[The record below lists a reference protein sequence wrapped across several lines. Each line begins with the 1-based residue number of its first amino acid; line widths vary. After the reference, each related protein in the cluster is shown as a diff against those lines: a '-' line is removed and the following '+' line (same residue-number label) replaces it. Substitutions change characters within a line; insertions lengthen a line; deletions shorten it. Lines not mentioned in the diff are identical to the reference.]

1 MSLALLESRI
11 YTELYSIRSRNR
23 STTDRLRSVGQLD
36 KALQEWLATLPPEIQ
51 SSDVIRCSKEIFV
64 PVVLMHFSYLNCLS
78 TVHRI
83 SIHYGAGQDLELQLE
98 LHDRHLSPRVFESQA
113 ICLSAARRSI
123 RLLQCLDLDLKE
135 NMHHC
140 NLIWV
145 VLYYALASFLTL
157 FANTLQCPQDPNA
170 ESDLELMGV
179 VTNIVGPAASRS
191 PFKVA
196 SSIKIFL
203 ELRNVAA
210 KFIQKVKDISPQPAK
225 RSFEGFEMEQIDE
238 VLKQE
243 ANTPAQ
249 TPAINLPT
257 EDLTTPQVSSSN
269 DQNLLPPT
277 GFNQFDLSPESQQ
290 VVNDIQSFVQQPHLT
305 QNIDTYDNFNE
316 PVFGDAINQELPVA
330 GDPTVFTGYFEYDL
344 LNLWNQGYMSPG
356 TLQHQQPQQHQQH
369 QQHQQ
374 PQ

>member
-1 MSLALLESRI
+1 MDKSISLRIGHPAVITDNDIGVGLPPETNIDERDPSGLKRFNIFRYHAQLALLESRI

-140 NLIWV
+140 NLIWFVLPIFVVHTMQPSPLGEPSPAKIVIKSSSDPYLNLYGVVAYISLRV

-257 EDLTTPQVSSSN
+257 EDLTVCGSNLSSHSY
-269 DQNLLPPT
+269 LLPLP
-277 GFNQFDLSPESQQ
+277 S
-290 VVNDIQSFVQQPHLT
+290 SFV
-305 QNIDTYDNFNE
+305 I
-316 PVFGDAINQELPVA
+316 A
-330 GDPTVFTGYFEYDL
+330 
-344 LNLWNQGYMSPG
+344 
-356 TLQHQQPQQHQQH
+356 
-369 QQHQQ
+369 
-374 PQ
+374 